1 MIRSCPCC
9 NAEESS
15 DATFCKECGTLL
27 KTDSGI
33 DNTSKGQAATV
44 TMSKM
49 NEHTNSHSIGFLS
62 LYELPNPTEYIAS
75 VLITDHVGIPLEFKL
90 TQSISPNNIQRALYG
105 AVLEP
110 YVGVQLCGIPLLRSI
125 QVPPA
130 LVVVDKEYLLEVRVA
145 SDTPLV
151 FVQPIGQQI
160 HISSSTEDTNSRG
173 VQPIDIRPHPRY
185 LNDKSYAQRLIQSSF
200 DRLDLV
206 EPFSRMALAAE
217 AFRERRGIP
226 IAAGSS

>member
-130 LVVVDKEYLLEVRVA
+130 LVVVDKEYLLEVRID
-145 SDTPLV
+145 SNTPLV

-160 HISSSTEDTNSRG
+160 HVTSSTEGGRG
-173 VQPIDIRPHPRY
+173 VQPIDIRPHARY
-185 LNDKSYAQRLIQSSF
+185 PNDKTYAQQLIQSPF
-200 DRLDLV
+200 NRLDLI
-206 EPFSRMALAAE
+206 EPFSRMARAVE
-217 AFRERRGIP
+217 AFRERRGIQ
-226 IAAGSS
+226 ISAGSS